1 MCLEPSKLL
10 KRSRLRPSTPLR
22 YAQGEREYLGF
33 VFWPFVLN
41 VAQRAKSKHE
51 RLFQHPATAYSLKST
66 ASSGLTV
73 LELVVAMGVA
83 GLFYGVLYN
92 FYLLHARALK
102 VQEIKLDLQESS
114 RLAID
119 FLVRELHFAGARPI
133 QGTGC
138 PGFERLT
145 NAESQRI
152 TLQYD
157 YRGNSTGSTADGCP
171 DDPNERIVYVY
182 EPDTQLIKRAS
193 GGGAPQPFIG
203 DVPSSGFLMR
213 YFDRDGTDLGSPL
226 NADQRAAVRSIVVT
240 VRTSKRHPDP
250 QITEPLT
257 SEHTSTI
264 FLPNPAR

>member
-1 MCLEPSKLL
+1 MVYFFS
-10 KRSRLRPSTPLR
+10 SLRFPFHVLR
-22 YAQGEREYLGF
+22 HSDRNQR
-33 VFWPFVLN
+33 FVLC
-41 VAQRAKSKHE
+41 Q
-51 RLFQHPATAYSLKST
+51 
-66 ASSGLTV
+66 GLTV

-92 FYLLHARALK
+92 FYQLHARTLK

-119 FLVRELHFAGARPI
+119 FLVRELHFAGARPV
-133 QGTGC
+133 QATGC

-145 NAESQRI
+145 NAERQRI
-152 TLQYD
+152 ALQYD
-157 YRGNSTGSTADGCP
+157 YRGNSNGSPPDGCP
-171 DDPNERIVYVY
+171 DDPNERITYVY
-182 EPDTQLIKRAS
+182 EPDTQLIKRSS

-203 DVPSSGFLMR
+203 DVPTDGFLLR
-213 YFDRDGTDLGSPL
+213 YFDHTGTDLGSPL
-226 NADQRAAVRSIVVT
+226 NAEQRAAVRSIVVT

-250 QITEPLT
+250 RAPAPLT

>member
-1 MCLEPSKLL
+1 MVYFFSSLRFPFHVLRHSDR
-10 KRSRLRPSTPLR
+10 KRR
-22 YAQGEREYLGF
+22 
-33 VFWPFVLN
+33 FVLC
-41 VAQRAKSKHE
+41 Q
-51 RLFQHPATAYSLKST
+51 
-66 ASSGLTV
+66 GLTV

-92 FYLLHARALK
+92 FYQLHARALK

-119 FLVRELHFAGARPI
+119 FLVRELHFAGARPV

-152 TLQYD
+152 ALQYD
-157 YRGNSTGSTADGCP
+157 YRGNSNGSPPDGCP
-171 DDPNERIVYVY
+171 DDPNERITYVY
-182 EPDTQLIKRAS
+182 EPDTQLIKRSS

-203 DVPSSGFLMR
+203 DVPTDGFLLR
-213 YFDRDGTDLGSPL
+213 YFDHTGTDLGSPL

-250 QITEPLT
+250 QAAAPLT

>member
-1 MCLEPSKLL
+1 MGSSK
-10 KRSRLRPSTPLR
+10 PLIS
-22 YAQGEREYLGF
+22 
-33 VFWPFVLN
+33 N
-41 VAQRAKSKHE
+41 VCSA
-51 RLFQHPATAYSLKST
+51 HPEAYSLKPT

-83 GLFYGVLYN
+83 GLFYTVLYS
-92 FYLLHARALK
+92 FYSLHAHALR
-102 VQEIKLDLQESS
+102 VQEVKLDLQESS

-119 FLVRELHFAGARPI
+119 FLVRELHFAGARPV
-133 QGTGC
+133 QGGTC
-138 PGFERLT
+138 AGFERLT

-157 YRGNSTGSTADGCP
+157 YRGNSSGSSPDGCP
-171 DDPNERIVYVY
+171 DDPNERISYLY
-182 EPDTQLIKRAS
+182 EPGTQLLKRAS

-203 DVPSSGFLMR
+203 DVPVGGFLLR
-213 YFDRDGTDLGSPL
+213 YFDRDGTDLGSSL

-250 QITEPLT
+250 QVSAPLT
-257 SEHTSTI
+257 SEHTSTV